1 MATEQEF
8 KFFLTRDQM
17 AGLERRV
24 RREREPEERLQVNY
38 YYDTEDG
45 LLRRREIT
53 LRARLTET
61 YLELQYKRR
70 LPQEGGF
77 RRHEEWS
84 RPLGQTLPG
93 KLRLCAEADGRGE
106 KVLCVLQGALVT
118 RRRRFRFS
126 EGLQLDLDT
135 NLYLGVCDWEAELE
149 FCPGTEPGSPLS
161 ARLAGAGGGP
171 AVRAGQ
177 GGTIFS
183 PSGGRGRRDLC
194 AGRTM
199 GRARRRP
206 VTAADKEER
215 RNEYQ

>member
-149 FCPGTEPGSPLS
+149 FCPGTEPAARSLLVSLGLEGAQPS
-161 ARLAGAGGGP
+161 ALGKAERFFHRLEEEDGGIYVPGEP
-171 AVRAGQ
+171 WGE
-177 GGTIFS
+177 
-183 PSGGRGRRDLC
+183 PDEGR
-194 AGRTM
+194 
-199 GRARRRP
+199 
-206 VTAADKEER
+206 
-215 RNEYQ
+215 

>member
-93 KLRLCAEADGRGE
+93 KLRLCAEADGRG
-106 KVLCVLQGALVT
+106 
-118 RRRRFRFS
+118 R
-126 EGLQLDLDT
+126 EGPMR
-135 NLYLGVCDWEAELE
+135 A
-149 FCPGTEPGSPLS
+149 
-161 ARLAGAGGGP
+161 AGGSGHP
-171 AVRAGQ
+171 AEALPVFRRIAAGFGHQ
-177 GGTIFS
+177 
-183 PSGGRGRRDLC
+183 PVPGR
-194 AGRTM
+194 
-199 GRARRRP
+199 
-206 VTAADKEER
+206 V
-215 RNEYQ
+215 